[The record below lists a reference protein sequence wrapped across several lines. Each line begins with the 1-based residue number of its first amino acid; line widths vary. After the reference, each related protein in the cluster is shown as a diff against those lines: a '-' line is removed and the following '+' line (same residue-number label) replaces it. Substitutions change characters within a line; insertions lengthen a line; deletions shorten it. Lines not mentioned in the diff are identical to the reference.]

1 MKRIVLLCVVLIT
14 FGGLVGALPP
24 MSEQI
29 QQKAAA
35 AKEAAARNQQA
46 LRTYSWITKTAL
58 TEPPAPK
65 KQRGLKG
72 KMVAKKTA
80 EMKQKL
86 EASAALV
93 QSYVPPAPEKLQAA
107 IAAGKVSIS
116 PGADTNTIRFTDY
129 EKAGDSMTLALD
141 SKAKS
146 LRQVTVDTWLDK
158 PENKVALQVSFQTL
172 PDGTNYA
179 ASTVLSI
186 PKDKLEVRI
195 ENSNYQKVA
204 APSAGAGS
212 QAQQA
217 PFGTQSPTP
226 SAQASAQ
233 QSQPPPGGQQIP
245 PEQLDKLLAPIA
257 LYPDALIGQIL
268 NCSLSPFQVSALS
281 DWLSANSNL
290 KGSEVQE
297 AAQKDGFDPSF
308 VALAVF
314 PQVVNMMAQQLD
326 WMKQLG
332 QAFRS
337 DRKGVFDSIQY
348 LRKQAQEVGNLVS
361 TPQQEVQTVTTDSG
375 QQVIVIQ
382 PANPQVIYVPQY
394 NPQVVYVSPPPQPAP
409 ATTTVV
415 VQESSGSNEAAAA
428 LIGFTAGVIIGAAA
442 SDNYYYGPYSWR
454 GGAGMYN
461 EAREDYYDHRENMAE
476 DRYDHREN
484 MSEDRYDNREN
495 TTENRQQNTSE
506 RQGNRDE
513 NVNQRQTTQGQNQA
527 SREGTRSENQSSRS
541 SAQSSRQES
550 ASSRSS
556 SYSSRGY
563 GESGGSSRSSAFS
576 GYGSG
581 SREQAASSRGQSSR
595 SSSQRSRRR

>member
-1 MKRIVLLCVVLIT
+1 MKARLLSRLFPTVVVAIGLFSWVHPAGT
-14 FGGLVGALPP
+14 PGSEGAQEPDPKQKFVKAQKANAAALRKYTWKSRTEMTLKGETKMVKVEQVVFDASGQQQKTLLEQSPKEGEQQGGGGGRLKKKMIAKKKKE
-24 MSEQI
+24 MSEMLQNLAKLVTSYAHIPPEQMQSFMKNALFGMGQGTYEGTIKVTGQNAVQAGDTMSFWIDKQSFMMRRVEIDTALEKKPVHVLADYESAPNGPTYQFKATLEYPKEKI
-29 QQKAAA
+29 QVVIENFDYQPLAPAAA
-35 AKEAAARNQQA
+35 
-46 LRTYSWITKTAL
+46 
-58 TEPPAPK
+58 
-65 KQRGLKG
+65 
-72 KMVAKKTA
+72 
-80 EMKQKL
+80 
-86 EASAALV
+86 
-93 QSYVPPAPEKLQAA
+93 
-107 IAAGKVSIS
+107 
-116 PGADTNTIRFTDY
+116 
-129 EKAGDSMTLALD
+129 
-141 SKAKS
+141 
-146 LRQVTVDTWLDK
+146 
-158 PENKVALQVSFQTL
+158 
-172 PDGTNYA
+172 
-179 ASTVLSI
+179 
-186 PKDKLEVRI
+186 
-195 ENSNYQKVA
+195 
-204 APSAGAGS
+204 AGS

-226 SAQASAQ
+226 SAQANTQ
-233 QSQPPPGGQQIP
+233 QSQPPSGGQQIP

-308 VALAVF
+308 VALAIF

-326 WMKQLG
+326 WTKQLG
-332 QAFRS
+332 QAFGS

-348 LRKQAQEVGNLVS
+348 LRKQAQDVGNLVTS
-361 TPQQEVQTVTTDSG
+361 PQQEVQTVTTDSG

-394 NPQVVYVSPPPQPAP
+394 NPQVVYISPPPQPAP

-428 LIGFTAGVIIGAAA
+428 LIGFTAGVIIGAMA

-461 EAREDYYDHRENMAE
+461 EARRDYYDHRENM
-476 DRYDHREN
+476 
-484 MSEDRYDNREN
+484 S
-495 TTENRQQNTSE
+495 ENRQDNTSE
-506 RQGNRDE
+506 RQGNRE
-513 NVNQRQTTQGQNQA
+513 QNVNQRQTNQGQNQA
-527 SREGTRSENQSSRS
+527 PREATRSENQSSRS

-563 GESGGSSRSSAFS
+563 GESGGSSRSSAFFRLWK
-576 GYGSG
+576 
-581 SREQAASSRGQSSR
+581 RE
-595 SSSQRSRRR
+595 